1 MNNDQT
7 PYLLALHRGLTL
19 SNARFLSLKS
29 FFKNDFKSAFNA
41 NIKDWQA
48 ADIDT
53 RGITKF
59 FTNKPKLEPQ
69 KEYELLKKCGAHI
82 LLKGAKGY
90 PIQLEKIHNPPAI
103 LFVRGEIL
111 ETDFPSISVV
121 GSRKISRY
129 GKRALQKI
137 VSEIAQQ
144 NVTIISGL
152 AFGVDGMAHQ
162 VALDSGTRT
171 IAVLGNGID
180 TIYPTQHQNLAD
192 RIINEGNGAIISEY
206 LPGTDLVPAHFPVRN
221 RIVAGLSKGTLL
233 IEAALKSGT
242 LITADLAN
250 QMGREVFAVPGEIFS
265 KTSQGTN
272 KIIADG
278 AAHIALSGTQILET
292 LNFNHHQITQQ
303 NKKDLPLS
311 DIDREILKTFEDGSK
326 IHIDEIYKLC
336 PLDNSVISSNLLLME
351 MKGLVHNLGNQ
362 IYDSNI

>member
-1 MNNDQT
+1 MNGEQI
-7 PYLLALHRGLTL
+7 PYLLALHRGLGLTQ
-19 SNARFLSLKS
+19 NRFLVLDT
-29 FFKNDFKSAFNA
+29 FFKGDFKSAFMS

-48 ADIDT
+48 AQIDT

-59 FTNKPKLEPQ
+59 FSNKPRLNPQ
-69 KEYELLKKCGAHI
+69 KEYDLLQKCGAHI
-82 LLKGAKGY
+82 LLKGQKGY
-90 PIQLEKIHNPPAI
+90 PISLEKIHQPPAI

-121 GSRKISRY
+121 GSRKISSY

-144 NVTIISGL
+144 KVTIISGL

-162 VALDSGTRT
+162 VALDNDSRT

-180 TIYPTQHQNLAD
+180 TIYPTQNQKLAD
-192 RIINEGNGAIISEY
+192 RILNEQKGAIISEY
-206 LPGTDLVPAHFPVRN
+206 LPHTECRPEYFPVRN
-221 RIVAGLSKGTLL
+221 RIVAGLSKGTIL

-272 KIIADG
+272 QIIADG
-278 AAHIALSGTQILET
+278 AAHIALSGAQILET

-303 NKKDLPLS
+303 NKKELPLS
-311 DIDREILKTFEDGSK
+311 DIDREILRVFDSGSK

-362 IYDSNI
+362 TYDSNI